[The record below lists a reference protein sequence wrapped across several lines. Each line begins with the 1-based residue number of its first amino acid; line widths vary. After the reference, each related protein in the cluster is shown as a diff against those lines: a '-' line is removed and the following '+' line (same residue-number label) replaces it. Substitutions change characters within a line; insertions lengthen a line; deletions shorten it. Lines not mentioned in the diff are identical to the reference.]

1 MERVTGIV
9 IVAAAAVGAQVH
21 ADLVTLS
28 ATRDAAIYESFD
40 GSLGN
45 GAGRYLFA
53 GKNNQ
58 NRIRRSLIHFDVAS
72 VLPSG
77 ATITSARLSLNMS
90 QAVGGAS
97 TIFLHRTLS
106 DWTTGASDPG
116 DPEGSGTTAVAGD
129 ATWLFSSADGNGGG
143 TAWNTVGGDFASVA
157 SASVITDGL
166 GLYSFSSEQLI
177 ADIASFAANP
187 NANFGWFILGDESVL
202 GAARRFDSSESAEL
216 GGIAPTLEIEFAA
229 VPAPGAIAL
238 LGLAWAFP
246 RRRR

>member
-1 MERVTGIV
+1 M
-9 IVAAAAVGAQVH
+9 
-21 ADLVTLS
+21 
-28 ATRDAAIYESFD
+28 
-40 GSLGN
+40 
-45 GAGRYLFA
+45 
-53 GKNNQ
+53 
-58 NRIRRSLIHFDVAS
+58 
-72 VLPSG
+72 
-77 ATITSARLSLNMS
+77 
-90 QAVGGAS
+90 
-97 TIFLHRTLS
+97 
-106 DWTTGASDPG
+106 
-116 DPEGSGTTAVAGD
+116 
-129 ATWLFSSADGNGGG
+129 
-143 TAWNTVGGDFASVA
+143 
-157 SASVITDGL
+157 ITDGL